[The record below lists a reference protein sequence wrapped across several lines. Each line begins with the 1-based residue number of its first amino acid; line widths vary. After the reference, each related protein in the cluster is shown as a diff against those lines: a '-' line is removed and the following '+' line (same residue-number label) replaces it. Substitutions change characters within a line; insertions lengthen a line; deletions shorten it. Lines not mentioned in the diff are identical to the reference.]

1 MGIHPQGRQPLHVTS
16 IHIKGGRLVDPK
28 NGVDAKQDVFVAD
41 GRIAALG
48 KPPAGFRA
56 ARTIDASGL
65 VVCPGLIDLSARLRE
80 PGFEYKATLESEM
93 QAAVAGGVTSLA
105 CPPDTDPPLDEPGLV
120 EMLKHRAKSLNL
132 AHVYPLGALTWKLAG
147 ERLTEMVVLRDA
159 GCVAFSHA
167 DTPLPDTQVLWRAL
181 QYAATF
187 GYPVWLRAEDAWL
200 AKGGVSHDGEIATRL
215 GLPGIPPFAETIA
228 LAGLLELVRATGARV
243 HVCRLS
249 TAGAVELMRRAKQ
262 EGLPVTCDVA
272 IHHVHL
278 CDMDLG
284 YFDSHCRLEPP
295 LRSQRDRDALA
306 RGLAE
311 GSVDCL
317 CSDHTPVDEDGKHL
331 PFAQAEPGATGLELL
346 LPLALKWGHASGLGL
361 AATLAR
367 ITSEPARV
375 LGVANGRLAP
385 GAPADVV
392 LFDPAAPLQVAPDT
406 LRSQGKNTPFLGYEL
421 AGRVRCTIV
430 AGNVVYEQ

>member
-1 MGIHPQGRQPLHVTS
+1 MRL
-16 IHIKGGRLVDPK
+16 HIKNARVVDPASGK
-28 NGVDAKQDVFVAD
+28 DGAGEIFISDGKISNEISKADRVIDAK
-41 GRIAALG
+41 
-48 KPPAGFRA
+48 
-56 ARTIDASGL
+56 GL
-65 VVCPGLIDLSARLRE
+65 VAAPGFIDLSARLRE
-80 PGFEYKATLESEM
+80 PGYEYKATLESEM
-93 QAAVAGGVTSLA
+93 DAALAGGVTSLA

-120 EMLKHRAKSLNL
+120 DMLRRRAKALSR
-132 AHVYPLGALTWKLAG
+132 ARVYPVGALTVKLEGQA
-147 ERLTEMVVLRDA
+147 LTEMGQLTDA
-159 GCVAFSHA
+159 GCVAFSQA
-167 DTPLPDTQVLWRAL
+167 NAPLPDTQVLWRAL

-215 GLPGIPPFAETIA
+215 GLPGIPAFAETIA
-228 LAGLLELVRATGARV
+228 LSTLLELVRATRARV

-249 TAGAVELMRRAKQ
+249 TAGGVELMRRAK
-262 EGLPVTCDVA
+262 EERLPVSSDVG

-295 LRSQRDRDALA
+295 LRSQRDRDALS
-306 RGLAE
+306 RGLAD
-311 GSVDCL
+311 GVIDCV

-346 LPLALKWGHASGLGL
+346 LPLALKWGQANGLKL

-375 LGVANGRLAP
+375 LGVASGRIAH
-385 GAPADVV
+385 GAPADLV
-392 LFDPAAPLQVAPDT
+392 LFDPAAPFQVVPEN
-406 LRSQGKNTPFLGYEL
+406 LKSQGKNTPFLGYEL

>member
-1 MGIHPQGRQPLHVTS
+1 MRL
-16 IHIKGGRLVDPK
+16 HIKNGRIVDPASGK
-28 NGVDAKQDVFVAD
+28 DGAGEIFIAD
-41 GRIAALG
+41 GRISAEGG
-48 KPPAGFRA
+48 KADRV
-56 ARTIDASGL
+56 IDAKGL
-65 VVCPGLIDLSARLRE
+65 VVAPGFIDLAARLRE
-80 PGFEYKATLESEM
+80 PGYEYKATLESEM
-93 QAAVAGGVTSLA
+93 DAAVAGGVTSLA

-120 EMLKHRAKSLNL
+120 DMLRRRAKALSR
-132 AHVYPLGALTWKLAG
+132 ARVYPVGALTVKLQGQA
-147 ERLTEMVVLRDA
+147 LTEMGLLSDA
-159 GCVAFSHA
+159 GCVAFSQA
-167 DTPLPDTQVLWRAL
+167 NAPLADTQVLWRAL

-200 AKGGVSHDGEIATRL
+200 AKGGVAHDGEIATRL
-215 GLPGIPPFAETIA
+215 GLPGIPAFAETIA
-228 LAGLLELVRATGARV
+228 LSTVLELVRATGAKV

-249 TAGAVELMRRAKQ
+249 TAGGVELMRRAKQ
-262 EGLPVTCDVA
+262 EHLPVTCDVA
-272 IHHVHL
+272 VHHVHL

-295 LRSQRDRDALA
+295 LRSQCDRDALA

-311 GSVDCL
+311 GVIDCL

>member
-1 MGIHPQGRQPLHVTS
+1 MRL
-16 IHIKGGRLVDPK
+16 HIKNGRVIDPAGGKD
-28 NGVDAKQDVFVAD
+28 GAGDVFVVD
-41 GRIAALG
+41 GKISPELTR
-48 KPPAGFRA
+48 PDRV
-56 ARTIDASGL
+56 IDAKGL
-65 VVCPGLIDLSARLRE
+65 VVAPGFIDLSARLRE
-80 PGFEYKATLESEM
+80 PGYEYKATLESEM
-93 QAAVAGGVTSLA
+93 EAALAGGVTSLA

-120 EMLKHRAKSLNL
+120 DMLRRRAKALSR
-132 AHVYPLGALTWKLAG
+132 ARVYPIGALTMKLQG
-147 ERLTEMVVLRDA
+147 EALTEMGQLTDA
-159 GCVAFSHA
+159 GCVAFSQA
-167 DTPLPDTQVLWRAL
+167 NVPLADTQVLWRAL

-228 LAGLLELVRATGARV
+228 LATILELVRATGARV

-295 LRSQRDRDALA
+295 LRSQRDRDALS
-306 RGLAE
+306 RGLAD
-311 GSVDCL
+311 GVIDCI

-346 LPLALKWGHASGLGL
+346 LPLTLKWGQAHKLSL
-361 AATLAR
+361 AATLGR
-367 ITSEPARV
+367 ITSEPARI
-375 LGVANGRLAP
+375 LGVSSGRLAA
-385 GAPADVV
+385 GAPGDLV
-392 LFDPAAPLQVAPDT
+392 LFDPAAPLHVAPET
-406 LRSQGKNTPFLGYEL
+406 LKSQGKNTPFLGYEL
-421 AGRVRCTIV
+421 AGRVRYTIV
-430 AGNVVYEQ
+430 AGNVVYES